1 MANIG
6 IDVPATHPLG
16 PGPGRPS
23 VVYHPPLLT
32 SHLYGNHFLS
42 PWAIPGP
49 PPMPESHSP

>member
-23 VVYHPPLLT
+23 VAYHPPDQT
-32 SHLYGNHFLS
+32 GHLYGHFFT
-42 PWAIPGP
+42 PRAIPGP
-49 PPMPESHSP
+49 PLMPGSHSP